1 MTTTTTPTTAQ
12 AITIQYDHLKAF
24 DASAQTPQNQALI
37 DCVGRA
43 FGSSPDCLGLIAV
56 QGVPNFVN
64 QRQRLLRLAHALA
77 NLPKSELETC
87 ERADTLYSVGW
98 SHGREQMAEGRP
110 DTSKGSYYANPWTDS
125 LVDVLCQREPE
136 KATYWK
142 EQEKLHP
149 ECYADNIWP
158 SEVALP
164 MFRQAFMELGQLMG
178 ETGQLLTA
186 VCDAYCKQE
195 KGIDL
200 GLQKTLTQSMNA
212 KGRLL
217 HYFSPVPEDSGEE
230 KKDDTAGWC
239 GWHNDHVSIRRG
251 TVSSKMPF
259 HRYDPSLNRLFPPHF
274 RSFTGLS
281 HMPGSRHVFG
291 REWKPNGESRS
302 RTRRTVD
309 PSTKWYAVQGRLTD
323 SLRCV
328 SNWGNLAN
336 SIRRGASSYATRR
349 ATASERP
356 GGDARVV
363 CRLFG
368 TRIRRTAQRSSRKD
382 GGRLSRDRH
391 QIATYRGSFAKAM
404 ESWSKMG

>member
-239 GWHNDHVSIRRG
+239 GWHNDHGSLTCLAPGMFLDENGNQMENPDPEHAGLWIQARSGTLFKVGLPTHCVAFQIGETSQIQSGGVLQATPHAVQPPRNGQGVTRESFAVFLEPEFEEPLNVPPG
-251 TVSSKMPF
+251 KTVDDCQGTDIKLPPTVVPLRKRWKAGQKWGDFHHVTVSG
-259 HRYDPSLNRLFPPHF
+259 
-274 RSFTGLS
+274 FTA
-281 HMPGSRHVFG
+281 
-291 REWKPNGESRS
+291 
-302 RTRRTVD
+302 D
-309 PSTKWYAVQGRLTD
+309 
-323 SLRCV
+323 
-328 SNWGNLAN
+328 
-336 SIRRGASSYATRR
+336 
-349 ATASERP
+349 
-356 GGDARVV
+356 
-363 CRLFG
+363 
-368 TRIRRTAQRSSRKD
+368 
-382 GGRLSRDRH
+382 
-391 QIATYRGSFAKAM
+391 
-404 ESWSKMG
+404 